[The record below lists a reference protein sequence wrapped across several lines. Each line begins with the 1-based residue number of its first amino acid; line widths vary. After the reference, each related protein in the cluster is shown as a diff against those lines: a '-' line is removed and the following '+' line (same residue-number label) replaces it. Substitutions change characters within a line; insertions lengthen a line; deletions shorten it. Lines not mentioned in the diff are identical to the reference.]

1 MPSDSRCTLSRMS
14 SCWTWACEIDGFEIL
29 KVLHTEAPHLRVIAV
44 SGSLQGVLLN
54 SAKPFGA
61 ASVLEKPVDPEVLV
75 RTTRGFLGEAS
86 SQGAAG
92 I

>member
-1 MPSDSRCTLSRMS
+1 M
-14 SCWTWACEIDGFEIL
+14 
-29 KVLHTEAPHLRVIAV
+29 RVIAV

-54 SAKPFGA
+54 SAKLFGA
-61 ASVLEKPVDPEVLV
+61 ASVLEKSVDPEVLV
-75 RTTRGFLGEAS
+75 RTIRGFLGEAS